1 MIGRMSE
8 DEHLQTARSSWKFKT
23 VERKGQLCYDVVCY
37 GEKKVLTPVQVS
49 GMILSRLKK
58 EAEKFLETSISEA
71 VITVPAYFNNTQ
83 REATVLAAQAADLKV
98 LRIINEPT
106 AAILAHCDDQK
117 FATGDKKILVYDLGG
132 GTFDITIV
140 ECQDE
145 ILEVLATSGNS
156 FLGGRDFDQK
166 LAEYLFTEVEKQCG
180 KCVKDNK
187 RAFIRLLQAC
197 NIAKHQLS
205 SAASATIAV
214 DNLINGKD
222 FLSKISRAR
231 FEKLNEHLFKK
242 TLDSIQTA
250 LTDAKLQ
257 KKDIDA
263 VLMVGGSSR
272 ISKIRQMVKDFFPD
286 TPLLNSGNPEETV
299 ARGAAIQASLIKA
312 FSDQLMQ
319 VVLIDVCPL
328 SLGVQSQDDVM
339 SFIIKRNSTIPCQ
352 ATKTFETVSDNQ
364 EAINFAIFEG
374 ERSIA
379 SENNKLDS
387 FKLEDIKPG
396 LKGEQ
401 KYDVTFSIDVNG
413 ILSARAEERD
423 TGKCEEIT
431 IKREKHD
438 PEEVQIL
445 LDDEQKFAKQDRIE
459 MRRIHAKQKL
469 EEYLYQVCLL

>member
-1 MIGRMSE
+1 MIGRSAD
-8 DEHLQTARSSWKFKT
+8 DENLQTVRSLWKFKT
-23 VERKGQLCYDVVCY
+23 VERKGQICYDVVCY

-58 EAEKFLETSISEA
+58 EAEKFLETSVSEA

-83 REATVLAAQAADLKV
+83 REATILAAQTADLKV

-106 AAILAHCDDQK
+106 AAILAHCDSQN

-145 ILEVLATSGNS
+145 IIEVLATAGDL
-156 FLGGRDFDQK
+156 FLGGRDFDQNM
-166 LAEYLFTEVEKQCG
+166 AEYLIAEVEKQCG
-180 KCVKDNK
+180 KGIKDNK
-187 RAFIRLLQAC
+187 RAFTRLLQAC
-197 NIAKHQLS
+197 NLAKHQLS
-205 SAASATIAV
+205 SAASATVAV
-214 DNLINGKD
+214 DNLINGKN
-222 FLSKISRAR
+222 FISKISRTR
-231 FEKLNEHLFKK
+231 FEKLNEPFFKR

-263 VLMVGGSSR
+263 VLMVGGSTR
-272 ISKIRQMVKDFFPD
+272 ILKIRQMVKEIFPD
-286 TPLLNSGNPEETV
+286 TPLVNSGNPEQTV
-299 ARGAAIQASLIKA
+299 AHGAAIQASLIKA
-312 FSDQLMQ
+312 PSDQLMQ

-328 SLGVQSQDDVM
+328 SLGIQTKDDVM
-339 SFIIKRNSTIPCQ
+339 SVIIKRNRSIPCQ
-352 ATKTFETVSDNQ
+352 ATKAFQTTKDSQQSIKFS
-364 EAINFAIFEG
+364 IFEG

-387 FKLEDIKPG
+387 FKLEDLKPG
-396 LKGEQ
+396 LKGENN
-401 KYDVTFSIDVNG
+401 YDVTFSIDVNG
-413 ILSARAEERD
+413 ILSAKAEERD
-423 TGKCEEIT
+423 TGNFEEIT

-445 LDDEQKFAKQDRIE
+445 LEDEKKFVNQDRIE
-459 MRRIHAKQKL
+459 MRRVQAKQKL
-469 EEYLYQVCLL
+469 EDFLYQVCFQ